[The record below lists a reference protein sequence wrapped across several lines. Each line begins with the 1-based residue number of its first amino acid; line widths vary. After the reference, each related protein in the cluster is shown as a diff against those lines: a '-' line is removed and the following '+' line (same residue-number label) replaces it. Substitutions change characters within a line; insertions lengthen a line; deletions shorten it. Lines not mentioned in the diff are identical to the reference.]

1 MKLPN
6 ADRAVVDLRKL
17 RDYCLNQEHPRGQHK
32 ARLFKSALGLTAQ
45 DTVEFQNMLL
55 AAARSDDVVQLSAD
69 DYGQRYVLDFSV
81 KRRSTQATIRSLWII
96 RSGED
101 FPRLATCYIL

>member
-17 RDYCLNQEHPRGQHK
+17 RDYCLSQEHPRGQHK
-32 ARLFKSALGLTAQ
+32 ARLFKRALGLTAQ
-45 DTVEFQNMLL
+45 DVLEFQNLL
-55 AAARSDDVVQLSAD
+55 LSAARSEDAVSLGAD
-69 DYGQRYVLDFSV
+69 DYGKRYALDFSV
-81 KRRSTQATIRSLWII
+81 KRTSGQATIRSLWII
-96 RSGED
+96 RRGED

>member
-17 RDYCLNQEHPRGQHK
+17 REYCLSQEHPRGQHK

-45 DTVEFQNMLL
+45 DVLEFQNLL
-55 AAARSDDVVQLSAD
+55 LSAGRSVDAVSLDTD
-69 DYGQRYVLDFSV
+69 DYGQRYALDFLV
-81 KRRSTQATIRSLWII
+81 KRPSGQATIRSLWII
-96 RSGED
+96 REGED
-101 FPRLATCYIL
+101 FPRFATCYIL